1 MFFTMVVRIF
11 DFVFSGI
18 SNIIYLLSFSLFV
31 GEGACP
37 SRNITRNF
45 AVYSNNMKKHRK
57 SYYFIT
63 QPKGHN

>member
-37 SRNITRNF
+37 SRNITAIIEN
-45 AVYSNNMKKHRK
+45 KL
-57 SYYFIT
+57 IEL
-63 QPKGHN
+63 

>member
-37 SRNITRNF
+37 SRNIL
-45 AVYSNNMKKHRK
+45 AIIGSNL
-57 SYYFIT
+57 
-63 QPKGHN
+63 KGIKFPGYGC

>member
-1 MFFTMVVRIF
+1 MRACMVLRPAK
-11 DFVFSGI
+11 
-18 SNIIYLLSFSLFV
+18 LLARELRHPCLT
-31 GEGACP
+31 CP
-37 SRNITRNF
+37 SLNITRNF